1 MEGEDGEPSQ
11 SDAPLAAHEA
21 MGITGRESEG
31 TATDFDGAARVG
43 AAQQDDEA
51 AERPVGNCGGK
62 RRAAGSGIEPQHVL
76 GVVRVQKGGAAGAQL
91 GRVAVLPAV
100 PDLRLPE
107 GVEALDVVLKTLLAR
122 RRKHRDNAEAE
133 AVMDE
138 PAEVRGMGVCALKN
152 GVVVERRIS
161 GQTPT
166 PYDEQRYL
174 AALLRHGSPLT
185 TALQKTG

>member
-11 SDAPLAAHEA
+11 IDAPLAAHEA

-31 TATDFDGAARVG
+31 TATDFDGAERVG

-91 GRVAVLPAV
+91 GRVAVMPAV

-138 PAEVRGMGVCALKN
+138 PAEVRGMGV
-152 GVVVERRIS
+152 
-161 GQTPT
+161 
-166 PYDEQRYL
+166 
-174 AALLRHGSPLT
+174 
-185 TALQKTG
+185 